1 MELRYFN
8 TQQRTVAI
16 KEGYRYN
23 QVQSVMTASSKP
35 LEGSQVV
42 QLMRAPG
49 HDALGIYWSER
60 STWRKRELRGFH
72 GD

>member
-1 MELRYFN
+1 MVLVYIN
-8 TQQRTVAI
+8 TQLRTAA
-16 KEGYRYN
+16 KDGHRYN
-23 QVQSVMTASSKP
+23 QVQSVMTASSNP

-42 QLMRAPG
+42 QLMRAHG

-72 GD
+72 GER